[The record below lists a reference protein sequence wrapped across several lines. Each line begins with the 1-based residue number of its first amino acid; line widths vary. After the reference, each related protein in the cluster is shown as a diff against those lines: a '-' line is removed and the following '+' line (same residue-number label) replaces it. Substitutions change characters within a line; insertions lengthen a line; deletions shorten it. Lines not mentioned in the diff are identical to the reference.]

1 MGAAS
6 ASRVASRVATLA
18 DASAAL
24 RSGACTA
31 RDLLASAIARRE
43 RTRGLNAFVGGVLPR
58 AEADAAASDARRAA
72 GSPPLSRLDGAPVAV
87 KDNFVVPGAPT
98 TAGSRALFAFAP
110 DADALEATA
119 ARRLREA
126 GAVLFAKT
134 NMDEFGMG
142 SANRN
147 SAHGA
152 CVSPWR
158 AAEEAPGSASE
169 SAPSDNEDGGRARV
183 AGGSSGGS
191 AVAVASGAV
200 PLALGS
206 DTGGSVRLP
215 AAYNGLVGLKPSYG
229 RVSRWGLV
237 PYCSSL
243 DCPGFLAASVADVA
257 SALDATQGADPLD
270 PTTIDADPRIADL
283 ARDLERRADERR
295 ERRASRDRQPP
306 EDRHDRSAETKTKTK
321 HVQLEKYTSRRA
333 HSREFPLAGWRVGIP
348 REYDVEEMSE
358 EVRVAWRETARL
370 CESLGALAVP
380 VSLPTTRA
388 ALAAYY
394 VLAPAEASSNLARYD
409 GVRYGGA
416 VDSTDGSSS
425 DGSSSDGSSADS
437 SDASFYAKAVSE
449 YRAAHFGA
457 ETRRRILV
465 GSYVLGTD
473 VASRYFEKAARVRR
487 LVSRDFERVFAG
499 GEPPGAANPEYS
511 DSGGASSNAVRG
523 AKRSAGFGFGG
534 SHGGLGGTRSQRE
547 PGVDVLLTPTAPTVA
562 PGVVDPDEQ
571 PLVGF
576 DAEYRSSDSR
586 DRSSNPP
593 RSSIAEA
600 YAADA
605 MTVAASL
612 AGVPAVSVP
621 VGLGVDSGLPVGA
634 QVVAAYGG
642 GADALF
648 AAAALEAELAE
659 LGAEGG
665 GWGRRAGGGI
675 LEDGGGARGGGGGG
689 VLGWGDAHGAVAAES
704 AARFGG
710 IGVE

>member
-1 MGAAS
+1 M
-6 ASRVASRVATLA
+6 
-18 DASAAL
+18 
-24 RSGACTA
+24 
-31 RDLLASAIARRE
+31 
-43 RTRGLNAFVGGVLPR
+43 
-58 AEADAAASDARRAA
+58 
-72 GSPPLSRLDGAPVAV
+72 
-87 KDNFVVPGAPT
+87 
-98 TAGSRALFAFAP
+98 
-110 DADALEATA
+110 
-119 ARRLREA
+119 
-126 GAVLFAKT
+126 
-134 NMDEFGMG
+134 
-142 SANRN
+142 
-147 SAHGA
+147 
-152 CVSPWR
+152 
-158 AAEEAPGSASE
+158 
-169 SAPSDNEDGGRARV
+169 
-183 AGGSSGGS
+183 
-191 AVAVASGAV
+191 AVASGAV

-295 ERRASRDRQPP
+295 ERRRGSRDREPP
-306 EDRHDRSAETKTKTK
+306 EDPHRSATETKTE

-409 GVRYGGA
+409 GVKYGGA

-437 SDASFYAKAVSE
+437 SDASYAKAVSE

-523 AKRSAGFGFGG
+523 SKLSAGFGFGG

-562 PGVVDPDEQ
+562 PGVEDPDEQ
-571 PLVGF
+571 PLGGF
-576 DAEYRSSDSR
+576 DSEYRSSDSR

-642 GADALF
+642 EADALF
-648 AAAALEAELAE
+648 VAAALEAELAE

-665 GWGRRAGGGI
+665 GVGAARGRRNPRGRRRR
-675 LEDGGGARGGGGGG
+675 EGGGGGG
-689 VLGWGDAHGAVAAES
+689 VLGWGDAHGAVATES